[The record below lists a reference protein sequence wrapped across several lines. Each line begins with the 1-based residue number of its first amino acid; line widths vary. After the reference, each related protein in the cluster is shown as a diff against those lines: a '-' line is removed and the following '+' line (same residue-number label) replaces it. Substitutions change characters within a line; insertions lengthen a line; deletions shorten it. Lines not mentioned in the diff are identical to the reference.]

1 MKNIISTNGGA
12 FTIATGLV
20 ILAGVIAVQS
30 HQALGLWQQELK
42 NEAIDGCAEYSQYSA
57 SRVREDVN
65 GEYTAT
71 DSYPIAWIFDEC
83 MRNKNADYTRTD
95 FSNLTEDTSD
105 DIQITE
111 TEEEVATDSATTEV
125 K

>member
-1 MKNIISTNGGA
+1 MQNTFSTQTGA
-12 FTIATGLV
+12 FTIAASLV
-20 ILAGVIAVQS
+20 ILAGVIAIQS
-30 HQALGLWQQELK
+30 HQALGLWQKQVK
-42 NEAIDGCAEYSQYSA
+42 NEAIDGCAQQSMYSA

-71 DSYPIAWIFDEC
+71 DNYPISWIFDEC

-95 FSNLTEDTSD
+95 FSNVS
-105 DIQITE
+105 E
-111 TEEEVATDSATTEV
+111 TNDEAEESASDSAET